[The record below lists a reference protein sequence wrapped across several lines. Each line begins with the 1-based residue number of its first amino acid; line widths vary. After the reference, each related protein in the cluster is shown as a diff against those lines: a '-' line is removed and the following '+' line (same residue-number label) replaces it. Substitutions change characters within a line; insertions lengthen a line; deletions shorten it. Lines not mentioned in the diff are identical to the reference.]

1 MFGLEGQKLH
11 RNVLGIQN
19 TSLVA
24 DQVANNPPGLSWSL
38 QGLTIYFQ
46 TQFNKKPRIKTRGNY
61 QNEC

>member
-1 MFGLEGQKLH
+1 MFGLEGQKLY

-19 TSLVA
+19 ILLVV
-24 DQVANNPPGLSWSL
+24 DQVAKNPLGLSWRR

-46 TQFNKKPRIKTRGNY
+46 AQFNKKHRIKTRGNY